1 MSNAEVNLLNN
12 VRIVLVNPQHPGNI
26 GMAARAMKNMGLS
39 QLYLVNPKD
48 FPSKEA
54 LYRASRADDV
64 VEAAIIK
71 NSLKE
76 AVSDCS
82 LVLGTSTR
90 ERIMSQTIL
99 NPREAAL
106 KITTVFQQEKTAI
119 VFGCETFGLVN
130 EDLELCQFQITI
142 PSIKRYSSL
151 NLASAVQVICYE
163 LRMSCLEKEIQS
175 EKISRTT
182 PLASAAELDGF
193 YNHLKQTMIHIDFL
207 NPECPRKMM
216 ERFRQIFNRALLDQ
230 EDVNLLRGMLSA
242 IEKNR

>member
-90 ERIMSQTIL
+90 ERIML
-99 NPREAAL
+99 NHFKSSRS
-106 KITTVFQQEKTAI
+106 
-119 VFGCETFGLVN
+119 
-130 EDLELCQFQITI
+130 
-142 PSIKRYSSL
+142 SIKNYDRI
-151 NLASAVQVICYE
+151 SARE
-163 LRMSCLEKEIQS
+163 
-175 EKISRTT
+175 
-182 PLASAAELDGF
+182 
-193 YNHLKQTMIHIDFL
+193 
-207 NPECPRKMM
+207 
-216 ERFRQIFNRALLDQ
+216 NRHCFWL
-230 EDVNLLRGMLSA
+230 
-242 IEKNR
+242 